1 MCKASSKL
9 NAVWKNLALEWRKA
23 MEGTPKNS
31 FLVLED
37 DIKTFVIA
45 PSLDPAEQILYA
57 GFMSDGKTRI
67 PHASLKKK
75 SAASGYSEA
84 EFMRARACRKIVA
97 ASIGSKWIRLK
108 NHMYPKE
115 EIALSAEAQACAT
128 ASCLGECLGFMLY
141 FLATLLLSHTQTHS
155 HTPRPEIGTKLI
167 EAAGASDE
175 EEEGDDSLS
184 LCTDASEGEEG
195 GSKRRRSGRHTPA
208 TSDAEGGAGEP
219 RRSLMASAINEGERT
234 LTLSGGK
241 AATSEEYKAIQ
252 LAARIAKKNAQ
263 ESSMLHVRMKAA
275 VATMR
280 ATTASIATETAL
292 ALADDMD
299 DTHVFAPRALLTSV
313 LQHTTA
319 INSIFDESGELSANP
334 VA

>member
-1 MCKASSKL
+1 ML
-9 NAVWKNLALEWRKA
+9 R
-23 MEGTPKNS
+23 
-31 FLVLED
+31 
-37 DIKTFVIA
+37 
-45 PSLDPAEQILYA
+45 
-57 GFMSDGKTRI
+57 RR
-67 PHASLKKK
+67 
-75 SAASGYSEA
+75 
-84 EFMRARACRKIVA
+84 RAR
-97 ASIGSKWIRLK
+97 L
-108 NHMYPKE
+108 HH
-115 EIALSAEAQACAT
+115 ALVSVWD
-128 ASCLGECLGFMLY
+128 SCYIFI
-141 FLATLLLSHTQTHS
+141 FLTVMPPPLLSHTQTHS
-155 HTPRPEIGTKLI
+155 HTPRPEIATKLV
-167 EAAGASDE
+167 EAAGASE